1 MQKALLKITYQTVFS
16 VQTCKKTAQGIWLA
30 GDVFF

>member
-16 VQTCKKTAQGIWLA
+16 VQTIL
-30 GDVFF
+30 